1 MTRLRTGL
9 LLLALGAPLAGCG
22 DDTPPEQDPST
33 GRDAPRRGTPTGQQL
48 LAKVDRL
55 AKELP
60 SQQTRVQL
68 QSYARHE
75 DVAVRERAAHALAL
89 HAVAARNEDPEHL
102 AKTLRD
108 AGLVPVGPDI
118 WLTDLAALLRDPA
131 PAVRGRVMAGFA
143 RVLHTGEIQLPM
155 TMLLENLEAARAEV
169 QIEILHVIRVTGE
182 RAMGL
187 AEPLLILMDPAQQ
200 VARSTQVRLE
210 AALAHHAVTGVARP
224 ATGVLT
230 DLLGD
235 EDPGV
240 RQMAAHAL
248 ALHPVAHET
257 RIRLLLPLLEDEDPG
272 VADHAAISLV
282 RAEGDTPAARQ
293 RVRDIAASPDNPLR
307 ALAQRALEGR

>member
-1 MTRLRTGL
+1 MARLRTGL

-22 DDTPPEQDPST
+22 DDTPTEPDPATS
-33 GRDAPRRGTPTGQQL
+33 RDAPRGGAPTAPQL

-68 QSYARHE
+68 RSYARH
-75 DVAVRERAAHALAL
+75 DDAAVRERAAHALAL
-89 HAVAARNEDPEHL
+89 HAVAARSEEPERL

-108 AGLVPVGPDI
+108 AGLVPVGPDL

-131 PAVRGRVMAGFA
+131 PAVRSRVMAGFA
-143 RVLHTGEIQLPM
+143 RVLHTGKVELPM
-155 TMLLENLEAARAEV
+155 TMLLENLEAAPADV

-187 AEPLLILMDPAQQ
+187 AEPLRILMDPAQK
-200 VARSTQVRLE
+200 VAQSTQVRLE
-210 AALAHHAVTGVARP
+210 AALAHHAVTGVAQP
-224 ATGVLT
+224 ATDVLT
-230 DLLGD
+230 ELLED
-235 EDPGV
+235 KDPGV

-248 ALHPVAHET
+248 ALHPVPHET
-257 RIRLLLPLLEDEDPG
+257 RIRLLLPLLDDEDPG

-282 RAEGDTPAARQ
+282 RAEGDTPEVRK
-293 RVRDIAASPDNPLR
+293 RVRDIADTPDNPLR